1 MAKHLEEKIDK
12 HHNADWHKWAGFGST
27 ISMVLP
33 VLSEFEAIGE
43 AVFLAIGGTSAV
55 SVFAMLMKVGRLTS
69 LAGEIA
75 EEHKEHLEEEKI
87 IEIEHRQKLNERQLE
102 KYGHYK
108 L

>member
-1 MAKHLEEKIDK
+1 MKDLEEKIDY
-12 HHNADWHKWAGFGST
+12 HHSSEWHKWAGFGST

-33 VLSEFEAIGE
+33 VLSEFEAVGE
-43 AVFLAIGGTSAV
+43 SVFLAIGGTSAV

-75 EEHKEHLEEEKI
+75 VEHKEHLEEEKI
-87 IEIEHRQKLNERQLE
+87 IEIEKRQEFNERQLE

>member
-1 MAKHLEEKIDK
+1 MKHLEEKID
-12 HHNADWHKWAGFGST
+12 HHHTSEWHKWAGFGST
-27 ISMVLP
+27 LSIILP
-33 VLSEFEAIGE
+33 FLSEFEAIGE
-43 AVFLAIGGTSAV
+43 SVFLAVGGTSAV

-75 EEHKEHLEEEKI
+75 EEHQEHLEEEKTL
-87 IEIEHRQKLNERQLE
+87 EVEQRQKFNERQLE

>member
-12 HHNADWHKWAGFGST
+12 HHTSEWHKWAGFGST
-27 ISMVLP
+27 VSLILP

-43 AVFLAIGGTSAV
+43 SVFLAIGGTSAV

-75 EEHKEHLEEEKI
+75 EEHKEHLDEEREV
-87 IEIEHRQKLNERQLE
+87 EIEERQKFNERQLD

>member
-12 HHNADWHKWAGFGST
+12 HHNSEWHKWAGIGST

-33 VLSEFEAIGE
+33 ILSEFEAVGE
-43 AVFLAIGGTSAV
+43 SVFLAIGGTSAV
-55 SVFAMLMKVGRLTS
+55 SVFAMLMKVGRLSS
-69 LAGEIA
+69 LATEIA
-75 EEHKEHLEEEKI
+75 DEHKDHLEKEKEK
-87 IEIEHRQKLNERQLE
+87 EIEQRQEFNNRQFE

>member
-1 MAKHLEEKIDK
+1 MKDIEEKIDY
-12 HHNADWHKWAGFGST
+12 HHSSEWHKWAGFGST
-27 ISMVLP
+27 ISIVLP

-43 AVFLAIGGTSAV
+43 SVFLAIGGTSAV

-75 EEHKEHLEEEKI
+75 VEHKEHLEEEKI
-87 IEIEHRQKLNERQLE
+87 IEIEKRQEFNERQLE

>member
-1 MAKHLEEKIDK
+1 MKHLEEKIE
-12 HHNADWHKWAGFGST
+12 HHHSSEWHKWAGFGST
-27 ISMVLP
+27 ISLVLP

-43 AVFLAIGGTSAV
+43 SVFLAIGGTSAV

-75 EEHKEHLEEEKI
+75 DEHQEHLDEEKI
-87 IEIEHRQKLNERQLE
+87 IEIEQRQKFNERQLE

>member
-1 MAKHLEEKIDK
+1 MKHLEEKIE
-12 HHNADWHKWAGFGST
+12 HHHSSEWHKWAGFGST
-27 ISMVLP
+27 ISLVLP

-43 AVFLAIGGTSAV
+43 SVFLAIGGTSAV
-55 SVFAMLMKVGRLTS
+55 SVFAMLMKVGRLTT

-75 EEHKEHLEEEKI
+75 EEHQEHLDEEKI
-87 IEIEHRQKLNERQLE
+87 IEVEKRQKFNERQLE